1 MVPILVSKDGKMY
14 LNDIKRYAKG
24 TILVPT
30 LANRTIT
37 MAAGAYSAPIP
48 LEGPIDAVNEI
59 MSLMAYPAT
68 ANNADVTARM
78 AVLIT
83 DEAYR
88 RQLMNREILCNQVFG
103 NGLRPFRL
111 MESVAVEGQQV
122 VTFQFHNVSL
132 AGGGAISFSAEAQG
146 VQGFGLGYDE
156 IKKWINIQRQ
166 RKAFLSPYWLTSDA
180 AVSLL
185 ATQTKEFFFT
195 NTSDK
200 WLLLGY
206 VMAQVITQGSL
217 GDEAPEFFEFEIYDA
232 KTQRKL
238 MNQPITMNTG
248 TGTAQFPFRLD
259 DPLLVEPSTQ
269 LRVRMTSLITNAAME
284 VFLTFHGVACSTQL
298 PPFAVNGLL
307 QPATA
312 GRVPGY

>member
-1 MVPILVSKDGKMY
+1 MVPILVSKDGRMY

-24 TILVPT
+24 TILAPT
-30 LANRTIT
+30 QANRTVT
-37 MAAGAYSAPIP
+37 MAAGAYSAPIA

-59 MSLMAYPAT
+59 MSLMGYAAPG
-68 ANNADVTARM
+68 NNSDVTARM

-103 NGLRPFRL
+103 SGLRPFRL
-111 MESVAVEGQQV
+111 MESIALEGQQV
-122 VTFQFHNVSL
+122 ATFQFHNVSL
-132 AGGGAISFSAEAQG
+132 LGSGSFDFAAEAQG

-156 IKKWINIQRQ
+156 IKKWITIMRQ
-166 RKAFLSPYWLTSDA
+166 RKAYLSPYWLTSDSAISLTA
-180 AVSLL
+180 A
-185 ATQTKEFFFT
+185 QTREFFYT

-206 VMAQVITQGSL
+206 ILANVIGTGRA
-217 GDEAPEFFEFEIYDA
+217 GEEFAEKFEFEIFDA

-238 MNQPITMNTG
+238 MNQPVTMNTG

-269 LRVRMTSLITNAAME
+269 LRVRLRSLVTDAAQE
-284 VFLTFHGVACSTQL
+284 IFLTFHGVACSTQL
-298 PPFAVNGLL
+298 PPFAQQLY
-307 QPATA
+307 QPAGA